1 MHISLHHS
9 IYACIHAKGS
19 KMNHTFFYSV
29 PSERCAI
36 FLEYTV
42 NVAIFCTPTPERI
55 VFGCAL
61 LSYSDLQNTN
71 QMFFSANSKKAPDSC
86 RLLSTTAR
94 RFSSQS
100 LLFDGAHMI
109 TLIES
114 NLFPPFSYTSK
125 KGYIPD
131 NLNYERKKNAI
142 ETALS
147 GNNGLSVIILHKN
160 KKMRK
165 AEFL

>member
-1 MHISLHHS
+1 
-9 IYACIHAKGS
+9 
-19 KMNHTFFYSV
+19 
-29 PSERCAI
+29 
-36 FLEYTV
+36 
-42 NVAIFCTPTPERI
+42 
-55 VFGCAL
+55 
-61 LSYSDLQNTN
+61 
-71 QMFFSANSKKAPDSC
+71 
-86 RLLSTTAR
+86 
-94 RFSSQS
+94 
-100 LLFDGAHMI
+100 MI

-165 AEFL
+165 AESL